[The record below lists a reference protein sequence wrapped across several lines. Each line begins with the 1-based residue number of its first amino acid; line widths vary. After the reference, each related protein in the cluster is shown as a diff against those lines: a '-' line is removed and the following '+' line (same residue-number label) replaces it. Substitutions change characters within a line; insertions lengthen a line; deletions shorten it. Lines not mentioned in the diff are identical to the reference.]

1 MSIGNL
7 WTTLIDGVMANLY
20 IFHKIQLTLLVLSF
34 CTHCLLL
41 VLQVLGLGAVTDETK
56 MFEISE

>member
-1 MSIGNL
+1 
-7 WTTLIDGVMANLY
+7 MANLY

-41 VLQVLGLGAVTDETK
+41 VLQVLGLGGVTDETK